1 MPVDLY
7 REFEHYG
14 LDTLSSPTLRKPG
27 YFEDALNVIPT
38 LSGSIRKRPGFKPVA
53 DSVGGQGLFK
63 YVTFEDRDVELLTL
77 FQGSLYRRLESQLVI
92 TFNSN
97 SFTCHVSLVY
107 DDDQAEYILFL
118 YLNGEELLNIDLG
131 LGIDN
136 EHGTPLSDVADEI
149 DAVPLVTAEVIGDDT
164 VAAAFLFPLQ
174 VQTEVLQGGGTLTLT
189 AFSWER
195 VNETVTAPLHDH
207 WETRDDAD
215 YQRASA
221 CDVVGN
227 KYIACDP
234 SPGLMKYDGQ
244 TFYRAGVPQLNTPSV
259 VEVAATGNEETTV
272 VTCIADATGAEIS
285 SIRFD
290 DTEGD
295 DNEWGPLNN
304 GHYFTIYDDV
314 GSVGVYGRSGGS
326 TDLPPSG
333 VDRVIKF
340 NYTAGSNNT
349 AVATTAR
356 TEIDADSKFSCTRV
370 GTTLTI
376 TSSSIGEREDIN
388 TTFSETFDSLSVIQ
402 QGGSGLGGTF
412 FKIFD
417 ISGSVAVWYQTGAM
431 EAEPSHGCDRAIK
444 VTITAGNT
452 AAQVATATVTA
463 VDADAAFA
471 ASAASEVVT
480 IVDAVDGVRTNAT
493 PETSGFGIAVTVQ
506 GTSAGLGDATYTY
519 HLTAEQDDAINLI
532 TEGMPTDDVSVNHSS
547 GTKNSQLTIFPIQPD
562 SGFNTGCAIV
572 SGNQA
577 NVNTITVNTG
587 HTLEIGD
594 KAFFQAQPQNA
605 VPEITTITTVADS
618 GGSLDGDYF
627 YLFGRTGGVESLT
640 AFWIDVDNNGTTEP
654 SHGAPN
660 SVEITTITTG
670 MTAAQVAN
678 EVAAAIDARP
688 EWSASDASNVVTVT
702 DAVSEERSDGS
713 DGTTGFTFA
722 VTQQGS
728 AARAGEGIT
737 RLITATTSSSI
748 TVDGDPVTLV
758 DDQAISNGLKINIWR
773 TEGDGVAISK
783 FLVDTIPNNSLV
795 ESHSY
800 IDQIADTSLGR
811 IWEEPKLDHGLPPSG
826 RYVSA
831 WNSVIV
837 IGGNPDYPSLAYY
850 SIAGE
855 TSPEYFPPESN
866 QVSLDSIFG
875 DVIKGVYPAA
885 EFFQA
890 FKDNCYFTFSGDIYQ
905 DNVRVD
911 QMMKADMEFSS
922 HHAIVDRREN
932 ILFLDREGVFELGP
946 GGYPEEK
953 SKIIQPSFDLDST
966 AIFLRAHAFLRR
978 DLNQLYF
985 FIPLEAESDTDSRYA
1000 TMDSKV
1006 FVYNFDN
1013 NSWYIWDALNMAGG
1027 MVQIGNDIF
1036 FQEETYSSV
1045 TESVRYHLHRLG
1057 DENIGQSFADLN
1069 EPISAYFRTARYGAD
1084 TPEIYKKFVR
1094 IRVQSDPNYITA
1106 DESITVET
1114 HKGLTSTAPHSSFT
1128 LLPDTVGRSKQRLLP
1143 TKDTA
1148 LAVTFS
1154 NEELHQNM
1162 ALVGWSMEGGVLGNQ
1177 RNMKE

>member
-38 LSGSIRKRPGFKPVA
+38 LSGSLWKRPGFKPVS

-63 YVTFEDRDVELLTL
+63 YSRFDTREVETLTL
-77 FQGSLYRRLESQLVI
+77 FQGSLYRRLESQLTI
-92 TFNSN
+92 TSQ
-97 SFTCHVSLVY
+97 SALISCKISLVY
-107 DDDQAEYILFL
+107 DDDQAEYVLFL
-118 YLNGEELLNIDLG
+118 YLNDEEVLNIDLG
-131 LGIDN
+131 LGIDD
-136 EHGTPLSDVADEI
+136 EHGTPLSDVAQEI
-149 DAVPLVTAEVIGDDT
+149 DDLPTMTAEVVGDDT

-174 VQTEVLQGGGTLTLT
+174 VSTELDLNGGTLTLT

-195 VNETVTAPLHDH
+195 VNETVTAPLHEH
-207 WETRDDAD
+207 WETRQDDD
-215 YQRASA
+215 YQRATA

-227 KYIACDP
+227 KYINCSP

-272 VTCIADATGAEIS
+272 VTCIADATAAEVS
-285 SIRFD
+285 QVSII
-290 DTEGD
+290 
-295 DNEWGPLNN
+295 DNS
-304 GHYFTIYDDV
+304 FA
-314 GSVGVYGRSGGS
+314 SGGNGDYFVLEDQNGTVAVYYHYIIQS
-326 TDLPPSG
+326 DNPPSG
-333 VDRVIKF
+333 FDRVIRVQF
-340 NYTAGSNNT
+340 NTDTQVAIATATKNAVDADAQFTATNPTTTTVRITDIANGERTDIFAGPNT
-349 AVATTAR
+349 A
-356 TEIDADSKFSCTRV
+356 SQFSV
-370 GTTLTI
+370 STLTQ
-376 TSSSIGEREDIN
+376 G
-388 TTFSETFDSLSVIQ
+388 SL
-402 QGGSGLGGTF
+402 GLGGKY

-417 ISGSVAVWYQTGAM
+417 ASGSVAVWYQTAAA
-431 EAEPSHGCDRAIK
+431 EPEPSHGCDRAIK

-452 AAQVATATVTA
+452 ASQVATATVTA

-471 ASAASEVVT
+471 ASAVSEVVT

-519 HLTAEQDDAINLI
+519 HLTAEQDDAIGLI
-532 TEGMPTDDVSVNHSS
+532 TEGIPTDDVSVNHSS
-547 GTKNSQLTIFPIQPD
+547 GTKNSNLTIFTIQPD

-594 KAFFQAQPQNA
+594 KAFFQAQAQNA
-605 VPEITTITTVADS
+605 VPEITSITTSADS

-640 AFWIDVDNNGTTEP
+640 AFWIDVDNNGTAEP

-670 MTAAQVAN
+670 MTAPQVAN

-688 EWSASDASNVVTVT
+688 EWSATDASNVVTVT

-722 VTQQGS
+722 ITQQGS

-737 RLITATTSSSI
+737 REITATAATTI
-748 TVDGDPVTLV
+748 TIDGDPVTLV

-795 ESHSY
+795 ESFVY
-800 IDQIADTSLGR
+800 TDQIADSSLGR

-837 IGGNPDYPSLAYY
+837 IGGNSVSPSLAFY

-866 QVSLDSIFG
+866 QISLDSIYG
-875 DVIKGVYPAA
+875 DIIRGVYPAS

-890 FKDNCYFTFSGDIYQ
+890 FKENSYFTFSGDIYQ

-911 QMMKADMEFSS
+911 QMLKVDMEFTSQ
-922 HHAIVDRREN
+922 HAIVDQRDN
-932 ILFLDREGVFELGP
+932 ILFLDREGVFGLGTSGP
-946 GGYPEEK
+946 PEEK
-953 SKIIQPSFDLDST
+953 SRLIQPSFDMDTS
-966 AIFLRAHAFLRR
+966 AMFLRAQAFLRR
-978 DLNQLYF
+978 DLNQIYF
-985 FIPLEAESDTDSRYA
+985 FVPRETTSDTDERY
-1000 TMDSKV
+1000 TLPTSLV
-1006 FVYNFDN
+1006 FVYNVAN
-1013 NSWYIWDALNMAGG
+1013 ESWYLWDSLNMAGG
-1027 MVQIGNDIF
+1027 LIQIGNDIY
-1036 FQEETYSSV
+1036 FQEEAWSEV
-1045 TESVRYHLHRLG
+1045 TESVRYHLHRLSTETG
-1057 DENIGQSFADLN
+1057 AQSFADLN

-1094 IRVQSDPNYITA
+1094 IRVQSDPNLITEN
-1106 DESITVET
+1106 ESITVET

-1162 ALVGWSMEGGVLGNQ
+1162 ALVGWSIEGGVLDN
-1177 RNMKE
+1177 NTTMKE